1 LSGLKKSPKAFPLA
15 AVSGARFRRLK
26 TSYPAGGEE
35 PMKTQTW
42 TVMAATALVVLAL
55 GNEARA
61 DSTSLLTM
69 GLGSSVGLSHVVPV
83 TGGSVNDVVSELNV
97 RIKML
102 KVLGFDFN
110 YNVAGENK
118 VGHGEV
124 YASSLRASA
133 LLYLVPTSVVSFYLA
148 AGTGT
153 SEFSDM
159 FKAGASKRS
168 YHGGG
173 GLELYVGKHIALS
186 TEFLMLVPQVDRV
199 VVSSQPLK
207 VDAGGSIDLSSLKTP
222 SVTDYISADNFQVTF
237 GLKWFF

>member
-1 LSGLKKSPKAFPLA
+1 
-15 AVSGARFRRLK
+15 
-26 TSYPAGGEE
+26 
-35 PMKTQTW
+35 MKTQTW
-42 TVMAATALVVLAL
+42 TMMAAAALVVLGL

-110 YNVAGENK
+110 YNMAGENP
-118 VGHGEV
+118 VGHGEI

-133 LLYLVPTSVVSFYLA
+133 LLYLVPTRVVSVYLA
-148 AGTGT
+148 AGTGS
-153 SEFSDM
+153 SEFTDM
-159 FKAGASKRS
+159 LKASASKRS

-173 GLELYVGKHIALS
+173 GMELYIGRHLALS

-207 VDAGGSIDLSSLKTP
+207 VDGNGSLDLSSLKTP
-222 SVTDYISADNFQVTF
+222 TVKDYISADNFQVTF

>member
-1 LSGLKKSPKAFPLA
+1 MKTNTWMAIAAA
-15 AVSGARFRRLK
+15 AVM
-26 TSYPAGGEE
+26 T
-35 PMKTQTW
+35 
-42 TVMAATALVVLAL
+42 LAL

-69 GLGSSVGLSHVVPV
+69 GLGSSVGLAHVVPV

-110 YNVAGENK
+110 YNFAGENE

-133 LLYLVPTSVVSFYLA
+133 LLYVVPTQVVSVYLA
-148 AGTGT
+148 AGTGS
-153 SEFSDM
+153 SEFTDM
-159 FKAGASKRS
+159 FKASATKRS

-173 GLELYVGKHIALS
+173 GMELYVGRHLALS

-199 VVSSQPLK
+199 VISSQPLK
-207 VDAGGSIDLSSLKTP
+207 VDAAGSVDLSSVKTP